1 VPLRLFHWTIERTAA
16 QHTNCSRATR
26 LHACDGF
33 GAAVPLRY
41 DYDAMKR
48 NRCGPQRANVLTRVA
63 SPITLPRR
71 GAKSYCVQPH
81 TRQPNRCRRAATA
94 AREASGEWRGA
105 ARLGS
110 GQRRAAAADRPFAA
124 GPLCVRAGHATTP
137 HLLRRR
143 LHAVEAARDAQLY
156 GLILGTLGRHAARTV
171 PLRPC
176 ASAS

>member
-1 VPLRLFHWTIERTAA
+1 MPLRLFHWTIERTAA

-94 AREASGEWRGA
+94 AREASGEWRG
-105 ARLGS
+105 S
-110 GQRRAAAADRPFAA
+110 AA
-124 GPLCVRAGHATTP
+124 GRGRGPAICCGATLRTRRPRHNAALAAQAPRGRGRTGCAAVWP
-137 HLLRRR
+137 HP
-143 LHAVEAARDAQLY
+143 
-156 GLILGTLGRHAARTV
+156 RHAWEARRSHRSPPSV
-171 PLRPC
+171 RLC
-176 ASAS
+176 